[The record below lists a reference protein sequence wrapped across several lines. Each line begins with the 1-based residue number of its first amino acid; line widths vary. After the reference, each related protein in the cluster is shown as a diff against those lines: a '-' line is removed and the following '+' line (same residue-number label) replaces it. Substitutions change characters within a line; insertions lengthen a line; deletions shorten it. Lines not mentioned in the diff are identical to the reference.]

1 MSLNTFLKG
10 ISDRFT
16 NDVAIDLGTSTTLIY
31 VKGKGIM
38 LREPSIVATDDK
50 NHVVIAVG
58 TEAKKMMGRTPEGLR
73 ASRPMKDGVITDFG
87 TVELM
92 LKSFIATVQKNR
104 FLIRPRVIVCVP
116 SGITEVE
123 KRAVRDSVDATGA
136 REIFLC
142 SEPIAA
148 AIGVGLP
155 VEAPLGN
162 MIIDIGGG
170 TTEIAVVALSGI
182 VCANSI
188 RVAGDEMD
196 EAIVVYVKKN
206 YNLVIGEQ
214 TAENIKIKIGSAY
227 SSGKDETMEV
237 KGQDL
242 ISGIPKTVRI
252 TSAKVREALAEPVA
266 LIIDAVRL
274 ALEKTPP
281 ELAADIVD
289 RGIYMAGGG
298 SLLKGLDL
306 LISEETNLP
315 VYVAENAQECVVLGA
330 GKILENIEAN
340 GKLVTKVG
348 SILGQSSNF
357 STGNDSCEVFNEDN
371 CSEIDQSDRVSRW
384 VGRHAG

>member
-1 MSLNTFLKG
+1 MGYSNSVALNTFFKG

-58 TEAKKMMGRTPEGLR
+58 NEAKKMMGRTPEGLR

-214 TAENIKIKIGSAY
+214 TAENVKIKIGSAY

-242 ISGIPKTVRI
+242 VSGIPKTVRI

-340 GKLVTKVG
+340 GKLVTKVK
-348 SILGQSSNF
+348 
-357 STGNDSCEVFNEDN
+357 
-371 CSEIDQSDRVSRW
+371 
-384 VGRHAG
+384 

>member
-1 MSLNTFLKG
+1 MALNTILKG

-58 TEAKKMMGRTPEGLR
+58 NEAKKMMGRTPEGLR

-196 EAIVVYVKKN
+196 EAIVGYVKKN

-214 TAENIKIKIGSAY
+214 TAENIKMKIGSAY

-242 ISGIPKTVRI
+242 VSGIPKTVRI

-330 GKILENIEAN
+330 GKILESIEAN
-340 GKLVTKVG
+340 GKLVTKVK
-348 SILGQSSNF
+348 
-357 STGNDSCEVFNEDN
+357 
-371 CSEIDQSDRVSRW
+371 
-384 VGRHAG
+384 

>member
-1 MSLNTFLKG
+1 VSFSFFRSL
-10 ISDRFT
+10 SDRFS

-38 LREPSIVATDDK
+38 LREPSIVAIDEK
-50 NHVVIAVG
+50 NHTVIAVG
-58 TEAKKMMGRTPEGLR
+58 NDAKKMLGRTPQGLR
-73 ASRPMKDGVITDFG
+73 AVRPMKDGVITDFG

-92 LKSFIATVQKNR
+92 LKSFIATVQRNR
-104 FLIRPRVIVCVP
+104 FLLRPRVIVCVP

-136 REIFLC
+136 REIFLV

-155 VEAPLGN
+155 VDAPLGN

-170 TTEIAVVALSGI
+170 TTEIAVVALSGT
-182 VCANSI
+182 VCSNSI

-196 EAIVVYVKKN
+196 EAIVGYVKKN

-214 TAENIKIKIGSAY
+214 TSENVKIKIGSAY

-242 ISGIPKTVRI
+242 VSGIPKTIRI
-252 TSAKVREALAEPVA
+252 TSAKVREALTEPVA
-266 LIIDAVRL
+266 LIVDAVRL

-330 GKILENIEAN
+330 GRVLEDIRAHDS
-340 GKLVTKVG
+340 LVTRTK
-348 SILGQSSNF
+348 
-357 STGNDSCEVFNEDN
+357 
-371 CSEIDQSDRVSRW
+371 
-384 VGRHAG
+384 

>member
-1 MSLNTFLKG
+1 MAFNSFFKG

-58 TEAKKMMGRTPEGLR
+58 IEAKKMMGRTPEGLR

-196 EAIVVYVKKN
+196 EAIVGYVKKN

-242 ISGIPKTVRI
+242 ISGIPKTIRI

-340 GKLVTKVG
+340 EKLVTKVK
-348 SILGQSSNF
+348 
-357 STGNDSCEVFNEDN
+357 
-371 CSEIDQSDRVSRW
+371 
-384 VGRHAG
+384 

>member
-1 MSLNTFLKG
+1 MSFNTFLKG

-155 VEAPLGN
+155 VEEPLGN
-162 MIIDIGGG
+162 MVIDIGGG

-214 TAENIKIKIGSAY
+214 TAENVKIKIGSAY

-242 ISGIPKTVRI
+242 VSGIPKTVRI
-252 TSAKVREALAEPVA
+252 TSAKVREALAEPIA
-266 LIIDAVRL
+266 LIVNAVRL

-340 GKLVTKVG
+340 GKLVTKVK
-348 SILGQSSNF
+348 
-357 STGNDSCEVFNEDN
+357 
-371 CSEIDQSDRVSRW
+371 
-384 VGRHAG
+384 